1 MADTRQSQG
10 CTLGWYAS
18 PRWGGFRLIFT
29 IANAMND
36 LIIYTTEDG
45 RRQIKLRAKDQTVW
59 LSQREMSQKAIRA
72 ATNNHNKILKELGLS
87 ALP

>member
-29 IANAMND
+29 IAKAMNP
-36 LIIYTTEDG
+36 E
-45 RRQIKLRAKDQTVW
+45 R
-59 LSQREMSQKAIRA
+59 
-72 ATNNHNKILKELGLS
+72 KIETWMN
-87 ALP
+87 ADEE